1 MLVVSCFKSSDPGF
15 MSLENDDIPG
25 NAGMYDQV
33 QALEWVQ
40 RHIESFGGDKD
51 RVTIFGESAGAAS
64 VSFLAVSPLAKGEF
78 FI

>member
-1 MLVVSCFKSSDPGF
+1 
-15 MSLENDDIPG
+15 MSMETDAIPG

-64 VSFLAVSPLAKGEF
+64 VSFLAVSPLAKGK
-78 FI
+78 FIN